1 MISAEKKASVQKE
14 FGAHKTDVG
23 SPAVQVATLTAR
35 IQELTD
41 HLKTNKKDFAARRGL
56 LQMVGRRKKLL
67 KYIAEKD
74 AQEYLA
80 LIKKLGLRR

>member
-1 MISAEKKASVQKE
+1 MISAEKKAAIHKD
-14 FGAHKTDVG
+14 FGVHKTDVG

-35 IQELTD
+35 ISELTD
-41 HLKTNKKDFAARRGL
+41 HLKINKKDHMTRRGL
-56 LQMVGRRKKLL
+56 MQMVGQRKKLL
-67 KYIAEKD
+67 KYIADQD